1 MFGFYGP
8 GSGEEGLGVRVY
20 GSGQHCDSTE
30 LSKVCIFIYIYIY
43 IFFFFLGG
51 GGGLYSLVLPTQQQF
66 SRDHAQSWELR
77 TMLELL
83 LLI

>member
-51 GGGLYSLVLPTQQQF
+51 GAACTHLFSLLNSNSAGTMRSPGNC
-66 SRDHAQSWELR
+66 AQC
-77 TMLELL
+77 
-83 LLI
+83 